1 MLQIYRTSSL
11 YLQAVYRRRVTGAGC
26 TGSPLRTAA
35 AALGA
40 DPGMVA
46 GPRVAYAA
54 AKYAGLPAAHR
65 APSPRP
71 GQLGASGRQHGLAL
85 GTEHSGTAETEPPHW
100 AIPGLGRPE
109 APT

>member
-11 YLQAVYRRRVTGAGC
+11 YLQAVYRGGVTGAGC

-54 AKYAGLPAAHR
+54 AKYAGLPAAPPGTL
-65 APSPRP
+65 APARP
-71 GQLGASGRQHGLAL
+71 AWGQRPPAWAGAWH
-85 GTEHSGTAETEPPHW
+85 
-100 AIPGLGRPE
+100 
-109 APT
+109 